1 MTLTAMR
8 IKFEKVC
15 HLNFQWTVLVFPRT
29 FEYDLEMFFS
39 IYLSVLHRF
48 DPPKKKYLCKKKVF
62 GKPISETKIWY
73 Q

>member
-1 MTLTAMR
+1 MTLTVMR
-8 IKFEKVC
+8 IKFEKVY

-29 FEYDLEMFFS
+29 FEYDLEMFLS
-39 IYLSVLHRF
+39 IYLSVLDRF
-48 DPPKKKYLCKKKVF
+48 DPPKKKHCKKKVF